1 MRARYNYI
9 AVVVLGMQRREFYRM
24 NPGLF
29 FDMVQI
35 HAAKYKRETNNAEI
49 D

>member
-1 MRARYNYI
+1 MRARFNYT
-9 AVVVLGMQRREFYRM
+9 AVVVLGMSRREFYRM

-29 FDMVQI
+29 FDMAQL
-35 HAAKYKRETNNAEI
+35 HANKYKQLPKNKDI